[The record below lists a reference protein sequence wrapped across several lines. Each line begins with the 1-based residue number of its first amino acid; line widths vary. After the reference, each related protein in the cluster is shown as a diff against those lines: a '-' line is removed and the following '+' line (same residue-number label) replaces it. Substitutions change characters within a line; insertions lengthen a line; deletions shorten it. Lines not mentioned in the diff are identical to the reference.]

1 MQKTRGRESS
11 KTDCIFFNV
20 AEFKLFKQLSA
31 WMREVIYL
39 LQMALFVGL
48 KSQSFGVFEI
58 NCTQSLEN
66 ESISQFLLR

>member
-1 MQKTRGRESS
+1 MDERSE
-11 KTDCIFFNV
+11 
-20 AEFKLFKQLSA
+20 
-31 WMREVIYL
+31 IYL

-48 KSQSFGVFEI
+48 KLQSFGVFEI